1 MSSLVRHSEKHRVAT
16 SAGERRGVPAGRLR
30 VASGLLLAALSGSAL
45 AQSFTE
51 NFDDVSQLAGSG
63 WLIQNNSSPL
73 GPNSWYQ
80 GIPTTA
86 TPDPGP
92 FNAYN
97 GAPNAYIAA
106 NFAATTGGNGTI
118 SDWLVAPNRTFRNG
132 DVFTFYTRKPTIL
145 AGQTDY
151 PDRLEVRLST
161 NGASTNVGSGAAAVG
176 DFTTLMLSI
185 NPTLTTNVYPQVWTQ
200 YTITMSGLP
209 APTSGRLAFRYF
221 VTGAGP
227 SGVNSDYIGVDNVVY
242 TPYVCPAF
250 TISPSTLPGAS
261 WGQAYSQSLS
271 QTGALGAP
279 NFALTAGAL
288 PPGLTLAFN
297 GTISGSPTTI
307 GTFNFTVTANDA
319 SGCSGSQPYS
329 ITVVPVLPAAPGDV
343 SAVAGD
349 GAADVTWTAPANDGG
364 DSISGY
370 TATCTNGTD
379 SASASGPTPPI
390 TVGGLVN
397 GTAYTCTVAAT
408 NSVGTGAAS
417 APSNAVTPMGNQTIS
432 FGPQPGRTYSP
443 GGTFAIDPPAI
454 ASSGLAVTYGSAT
467 PGVCMVSGAT
477 VSIVAAGTCTITADQ
492 PGDVAWNPAPQ
503 VSQPLVIAQATQTL
517 TFPAQTEPTRW
528 FHAGSTFAIAPLA
541 TSDEP
546 NSTSPILYGSLTT
559 GVCTVGGTTVT
570 MVSAGSCVLA
580 ANKAGDGNYTAAP
593 QAQSTVELVEPTQA
607 DLWIEK
613 TADASVVN
621 LGDTITY
628 TILVGNDG
636 PADAVGVRVLDLP
649 PERLDAATVTW
660 QCVAAVGTSCPS
672 PASGTGTLDA
682 IVASLPVGAAVHF
695 ELSGEL
701 IAAADP
707 ADEYTPF
714 TNTASVALPQGSSL
728 TDPPGNNQSTATVR
742 EQDLIFADGFEEI
755 PLQ

>member
-1 MSSLVRHSEKHRVAT
+1 MSSLVRRFGRPRLAT
-16 SAGERRGVPAGRLR
+16 STGAGPGVGASVLR
-30 VASGLLLAALSGSAL
+30 AASSLLLAALSGSAC
-45 AQSFTE
+45 AQAFVE
-51 NFDDVSQLAGSG
+51 NFDDVSQLAGLG
-63 WLIQNNSSPL
+63 WIIQNNSNPL

-80 GIPTTA
+80 GIPTNA
-86 TPDPGP
+86 SPDPGP

-106 NFAATTGGNGTI
+106 NYAATTGGTGTI

-132 DVFTFYTRKPTIL
+132 DVFTFFTRKPTIGP
-145 AGQTDY
+145 GQTDY

-161 NGASTNVGSGAAAVG
+161 NGASTNVGSGAQAVG

-185 NPTLTTNVYPQVWTQ
+185 NPTLTINVYPQVWTQ

-221 VTGAGP
+221 VTNGGP
-227 SGVNSDYIGVDNVVY
+227 SGSNSDYIGVDNVVY

-250 TISPSTLPGAS
+250 TISPSTLPNAS

-279 NFALTAGAL
+279 NFAITAGAL
-288 PPGLTLAFN
+288 PPGVTLAFN
-297 GTISGSPTTI
+297 GTISGTPTAT

-319 SGCSGSQPYS
+319 SGCSGSQAYS

-343 SAVAGD
+343 SATAGD
-349 GAADVTWTAPANDGG
+349 GAADVTWATPANDGG
-364 DSISGY
+364 DAISAY

-379 SASASGPTPPI
+379 SASTTGPTPPL

-408 NSVGTGAAS
+408 NGVGTGASS
-417 APSNAVTPMGNQTIS
+417 APSNVVTPMGNQTIS

-443 GGTFAIDPPAI
+443 GGTFPIDPPAV
-454 ASSGLAVTYGSAT
+454 ASSGLAVVYGSAT
-467 PGVCMVSGAT
+467 PEVCT
-477 VSIVAAGTCTITADQ
+477 VNAAAVAIVAAGTCTITADQ
-492 PGDVAWNPAPQ
+492 PGDAAWNPAPQ
-503 VSQPLVIAQATQTL
+503 VSQSLVIAQATQTL
-517 TFPAQTEPTRW
+517 TFPPQTEPSRW

-546 NSTSPILYGSLTT
+546 NSASPILYGSLTT

-570 MVSAGSCVLA
+570 MVSAGTCILA

-593 QAQSTVELVEPTQA
+593 QAESTVELVEPTQA

-613 TADASVVN
+613 TAGSSVVN
-621 LGDTITY
+621 LGDTVSY

-636 PADAVGVRVLDLP
+636 PADAAGVRVLDLP
-649 PERLDAATVTW
+649 PDRLDAATVTW
-660 QCVAAVGTSCPS
+660 QCVAAVGTACPS
-672 PASGTGTLDA
+672 PSSGTGTLDA
-682 IVASLPVGAAVHF
+682 VISSLPVGAGVHF

-701 IAAADP
+701 IPAADP

-714 TNTASVALPQGSSL
+714 HNTASVALPQGSSL

-742 EQDLIFADGFEEI
+742 EQDLVFADGFEEM
-755 PLQ
+755 PPQ